1 MANSTVDA
9 LRMSSVGRLVGEI
22 RWRDGALAGF
32 LATVAMSLAILATD
46 LEVLRV
52 AVAGLYGSEGSLLVG
67 WVAHLI
73 HGALFGM
80 LFAAVLADAT
90 LEDLL
95 SKTSATAAVGGAYGL
110 VLALVGAAIIM
121 PIWLAVVGFA
131 EPPSLPHVTGPLLAW
146 HLVYGVVL
154 GAVFAQLSGPDPWE
168 QPSK

>member
-1 MANSTVDA
+1 MANSTAGV
-9 LRMSSVGRLVGEI
+9 LRSSSVGRLVGEI
-22 RWRDGALAGF
+22 RWRDGAIAGF
-32 LATVAMSLAILATD
+32 LATIAMSVSIVATD

-67 WVAHLI
+67 WAAHLV

-80 LFAAVLADAT
+80 LFAAILADAT

-95 SKTSATAAVGGAYGL
+95 DGPAWTAAAGGAYGV
-110 VLALVGAAIIM
+110 VLALAGAGIIM

-131 EPPSLPHVTGPLLAW
+131 DPPSLPNVTVPLLAW

-154 GAVFAQLSGPDPWE
+154 GGVYAHMSGPDPWE
-168 QPSK
+168 